1 MPRSTSTRPGS
12 TFRCADCGWASVK
25 WVGRCGECQAW
36 GTIEQSGAA
45 PGGRIRP
52 GAVTGPA
59 LPISKVVAAA
69 NATRSTGVAELDR
82 VLGGGV
88 VAGSVV
94 LLAGEPGVGKSTLLL
109 EVAARAARGGATTLY
124 VTGEESVAQ
133 VHLRAQRTGALVDSL
148 LLAGEVELS
157 AVLAHIEA
165 VRPDLLVIDSVQTIG
180 CSDLDSTPG
189 GVTQVRAV
197 TSALVGV
204 AKRLSLP
211 TLLVGHVTKDGS
223 IAGPRALEHLVDV
236 VLAFEGESGSRLRVL
251 RAVKNRFGPVDEI
264 GCFDIGDV
272 GIVEV
277 TDPTGLFISRHP
289 QPVSGTCVTV
299 TLEGRRPLLAEVQ
312 ALVAASA
319 GQPRRSVSG
328 LDPSRLAMLL
338 AVLQRH
344 VGLQSST
351 QDVYAATVGGASLR
365 SPAADVAVALALVS
379 ADAAVALPQDLVA
392 IGEVGL
398 AGELR
403 RVPGMKQR
411 LAEAAR
417 LGFTYAVVPADR
429 GPSAGALVE
438 GAGLTVLECADIA
451 GVVRL
456 FHLLVGS
463 DSGQRDPRAGSVPI
477 GTTASVP

>member
-1 MPRSTSTRPGS
+1 MARTASRQGAHG
-12 TFRCADCGWASVK
+12 FRCAECGWASVQ
-25 WVGRCGECQAW
+25 WVGRCGECSAW
-36 GTIEQSGAA
+36 GTLEQT
-45 PGGRIRP
+45 GGEQPARIRP
-52 GAVTGPA
+52 GAVTAPA
-59 LPISKVVAAA
+59 RPISQIPAAPST
-69 NATRSTGVAELDR
+69 TRSTGVAELDR

-109 EVAARAARGGATTLY
+109 EVAAEAARRGATTLY

-133 VHLRAQRTGALVDSL
+133 VRLRAQRTGALVDSL

-157 AVLAHIEA
+157 AVLSHIES
-165 VRPDLLVIDSVQTIG
+165 VRPDLLVVDSVQTVG
-180 CSDLDSTPG
+180 CAELDSTPG
-189 GVTQVRAV
+189 GVSQVRAV

-204 AKRLSLP
+204 AKRLALP

-223 IAGPRALEHLVDV
+223 IAGPRSLEHLVDV
-236 VLAFEGESGSRLRVL
+236 VLHFEGEQGSRLRVL

-264 GCFDIGDV
+264 GCFDIGDD

-277 TDPTGLFISRHP
+277 TDPTGLFVSRHP
-289 QPVSGTCVTV
+289 QPVAGTCVTV

-328 LDPSRLAMLL
+328 LDAARLAMLL
-338 AVLQRH
+338 AVLQRS
-344 VGLQSST
+344 VGLQCST
-351 QDVYAATVGGASLR
+351 RDVYAATVGGASLR
-365 SPAADVAVALALVS
+365 SPAADLAVALALVS
-379 ADAAVALPQDLVA
+379 ADAGVALPRQLVA

-403 RVPGMKQR
+403 RVPGIKQR

-417 LGFTYAVVPADR
+417 LGFGYAVVPSDR
-429 GPSAGALVE
+429 GQAAVPVPE
-438 GAGLTVLECADIA
+438 VDGLTVLECADIA
-451 GVVRL
+451 AAVRAFGSLAGARREQPQQALHVV
-456 FHLLVGS
+456 
-463 DSGQRDPRAGSVPI
+463 SGG
-477 GTTASVP
+477 

>member
-1 MPRSTSTRPGS
+1 MARTSSSKTTP
-12 TFRCADCGWASVK
+12 TFRCADCGWAGVK
-25 WVGRCGECQAW
+25 WAGRCGECRAW
-36 GTIEQSGAA
+36 GTIEETRSEGA
-45 PGGRIRP
+45 GRIRP
-52 GAVTGPA
+52 GAVTSAA
-59 LPISKVVAAA
+59 LPISKIVAAA
-69 NATRSTGVAELDR
+69 STTRPTGVAELDR

-109 EVAARAARGGATTLY
+109 EVAAKAARGGATTLY
-124 VTGEESVAQ
+124 VTGEESPAQ
-133 VHLRAQRTGALVDSL
+133 VRLRAQRTGALVDSL

-157 AVLAHIEA
+157 AVLGHIEA

-204 AKRLSLP
+204 AKRLSMP

-236 VLAFEGESGSRLRVL
+236 VLHFEGDPGSRLRVL

-264 GCFDIGDV
+264 GCFDIGDD

-277 TDPTGLFISRHP
+277 ADPTGLFISRHP
-289 QPVSGTCVTV
+289 HPVAGTCVTV

-328 LDPSRLAMLL
+328 LDSSRLAMLL

-344 VGLQSST
+344 VGLQCGG

-365 SPAADVAVALALVS
+365 SPAADLAVALALVS
-379 ADAAVALPQDLVA
+379 ADAAVALPQQLVA

-417 LGFTYAVVPADR
+417 LGFTYAVVPSDR
-429 GPSAGALVE
+429 GRSPAPVPTVE
-438 GAGLTVLECADIA
+438 GLTVLECADIA
-451 GVVRL
+451 AVVRA
-456 FHLLVGS
+456 FHLLVEPPVSLTLGAR
-463 DSGQRDPRAGSVPI
+463 SGDGGRLSGRQ
-477 GTTASVP
+477 